1 MWKVRD
7 IMQSHVVTVTPE
19 MPVRE
24 LVQVLAKSRI
34 SGAPVVAPN
43 GDILGV
49 VSATD
54 VLALAAYGADA
65 HPLKHWPDDEGAGD
79 EESASYFRT
88 PHTSLEFD
96 ASGSEH
102 VGEYVVKD
110 IMTPA
115 AFAVRSDD
123 RIAELA
129 RFLLRGRIHRA
140 LVVDDGKLVGI
151 ATTFDVLHAVAATA
165 GQPAHT
171 ETADAVS
178 KA

>member
-34 SGAPVVAPN
+34 SGAPVVATN

-65 HPLKHWPDDEGAGD
+65 HPLRHWPDDEGADD
-79 EESASYFRT
+79 EETASYFRT
-88 PHTSLEFD
+88 PETSLEFD
-96 ASGSEH
+96 TAGSEH
-102 VGEYVVKD
+102 VGEFLVKD

-115 AFAVRSDD
+115 AFSVRSEDS
-123 RIAELA
+123 ITELA

-140 LVVDDGKLVGI
+140 LVVDESRLVGI
-151 ATTFDVLHAVAATA
+151 ATTFDVLHAVAANP
-165 GQPAHT
+165 GQPART
-171 ETADAVS
+171 ETIAAAS